1 MDNKTEYL
9 KELKDRILVLTENEH
24 KEIFKFLK
32 SQNCKYSEN
41 KNGIF
46 INMTK
51 LEKDVLDNL
60 DKTVSFYEQNKI
72 MLNNSDKIKIDLN
85 N

>member
-60 DKTVSFYEQNKI
+60 DKKTKHLVISKVESMKNIPRGKI
-72 MLNNSDKIKIDLN
+72 
-85 N
+85 